1 MNANET
7 LAVPG
12 EGERKRARKFAL
24 VALALWLLQGI
35 PITIALMLKI
45 KLLLVLAVLFMHWGL
60 PFLAAFKLEKRGA
73 GSLGLL
79 FRRRDIGKY
88 SLYILAGFILV
99 AGVDCGERFLRMS
112 LAGESAKAFTV
123 RSNFLEA
130 IVIQLLA
137 VGLPEEI
144 LYRGFLMTRLC
155 DWLGKAQGLLW
166 SALIFGSVH
175 TFSRLAWI
183 GGGYA
188 SSAFI
193 IGLATFLAGV
203 IFGLQYLKTHS
214 ILPSAVTHISLNLG
228 LAGFVSQLA

>member
-1 MNANET
+1 MKADET
-7 LAVPG
+7 LPVPC
-12 EGERKRARKFAL
+12 EVERKKAKKFAL
-24 VALALWLLQGI
+24 VALALWLLHGI
-35 PITIALMLKI
+35 PITIALVLKI
-45 KLLLVLAVLFMHWGL
+45 KLLLILVVLFMHWGL
-60 PFLAAFKLEKRGA
+60 PFLVALGLEKRGPQ
-73 GSLGLL
+73 SLGLI
-79 FRRRDIGKY
+79 FKRKDIGKY
-88 SLYILAGFILV
+88 ALYAAVGFVVV
-99 AGVDCGERFLRMS
+99 AAIHTAERLLRIH
-112 LAGESAKAFTV
+112 LAGESPEAWALPD
-123 RSNFLEA
+123 NFLQA
-130 IVIQLLA
+130 LVVQLLT

-155 DWLGKAQGLLW
+155 DWLGRVQGLLW

-188 SSAFI
+188 GSAVI
-193 IGLATFLAGV
+193 IGFATFLAGV